1 MRLFTLLIFL
11 LCPSLLFAELTKT
24 VEFNEQ
30 ATFVQTPYQEP
41 KVAFEFYFDD
51 PNKIN
56 SALYWLRSYINPL
69 TEDPYNYA
77 PEFMDIKVIIHGT
90 EIVTL
95 AKKNKEKYKD
105 AVERME
111 YYSMLGVEFRVCGLA
126 AKDFGYEKK
135 DFQPF
140 VKIVPSAIIEIGHW
154 QQQGYALIKPEIMD
168 KKFSIEELR

>member
-1 MRLFTLLIFL
+1 MRLLYIFL
-11 LCPSLLFAELTKT
+11 LLFSSSLLASEK
-24 VEFNEQ
+24 

-56 SALYWLRSYINPL
+56 SALYWIRSYINPL
-69 TEDPYNYA
+69 TEEPYNLA

-95 AKKNKEKYKD
+95 AKKNYQKYKTIVD
-105 AVERME
+105 RMD
-111 YYSMLGVEFRVCGLA
+111 YYHQLGVEFRVCGLA
-126 AKDFGYEKK
+126 AHDFGYQQK
-135 DFQPF
+135 DFQSF

-154 QQQGYALIKPEIMD
+154 QQQGYAIIKPEIME
-168 KKFSIEELR
+168 KKFSIEEIR

>member
-1 MRLFTLLIFL
+1 MRLFFILFYILSSSFA
-11 LCPSLLFAELTKT
+11 FAETS
-24 VEFNEQ
+24 EH
-30 ATFVQTPYQEP
+30 ATLEQTPYKEP
-41 KVAFEFYFDD
+41 KVVFEFYFDN

-69 TEDPYNYA
+69 TEEPYNYA
-77 PEFMDIKVIIHGT
+77 PEFMDIKVVIHGT

-95 AKKNKEKYKD
+95 AKKNFKKYKT

-111 YYSMLGVEFRVCGLA
+111 YYSMLGVEFRVCALA
-126 AKDFGYEKK
+126 AHDYGYKTK

-154 QQQGYALIKPEIMD
+154 QQEGYAIIKPQIMD
-168 KKFSIEELR
+168 KKLSIEEIR

>member
-1 MRLFTLLIFL
+1 MRLLSIFILFFCSSLI
-11 LCPSLLFAELTKT
+11 CA
-24 VEFNEQ
+24 EQ
-30 ATFVQTPYQEP
+30 ATFEQTPYKEP
-41 KVAFEFYFDD
+41 KVVFEFYFDD

-56 SALYWLRSYINPL
+56 LALYWIRSYINPL
-69 TEDPYNYA
+69 SVEPYNYS

-95 AKKNKEKYKD
+95 AKKNFKKYKT

-111 YYSMLGVEFRVCGLA
+111 YYNMLGVEFRVCGLA
-126 AKDFGYEKK
+126 AEDFGYQTK
-135 DFQPF
+135 DFQNF

-154 QQQGYALIKPEIMD
+154 QQEGYAIIKPQIMD

>member
-1 MRLFTLLIFL
+1 MRLFTLLIFML
-11 LCPSLLFAELTKT
+11 YSFTTFSAP
-24 VEFNEQ
+24 VEPIEQ
-30 ATFVQTPYQEP
+30 ATLVQTPYQEP
-41 KVAFEFYFDD
+41 KVAFEFYFDN

-69 TEDPYNYA
+69 TEEPYNYA

-95 AKKNKEKYKD
+95 VKKNKKKYKE

-111 YYSMLGVEFRVCGLA
+111 YYSMLGVEFRVCALA
-126 AKDFGYEKK
+126 AKDFGYETK

-140 VKIVPSAIIEIGHW
+140 VKIIPSAIIEIGHW
-154 QQQGYALIKPEIMD
+154 QQEGYAIIKPQIMD
-168 KKFSIEELR
+168 KKFSIEEIR